1 MRMFEVPI
9 QLEREEKIFGGN
21 FSVRQMIFVIVG
33 IGIGAVFFVRFFA
46 KDLFA
51 AVTIWSLF
59 SAVGAFMAFFK
70 KDDIEID
77 KYIVMYLKFL
87 LSQKEYPFIGGEN
100 SAF

>member
-21 FSVRQMIFVIVG
+21 FSVRQMIFVIAG
-33 IGIGAVFFVRFFA
+33 IGIGAVFFTKYFA

-51 AVTIWSLF
+51 ALAVWTAF
-59 SAVGAFMAFFK
+59 SAAGAFLAFFK
-70 KDDIEID
+70 KDDVEID

-87 LSQKEYPFIGGEN
+87 LSPKEYPFVGGEK
-100 SAF
+100 

>member
-33 IGIGAVFFVRFFA
+33 VGIGAVFFTKCFS
-46 KDLFA
+46 KDLFTA
-51 AVTIWSLF
+51 LVVWAVF
-59 SAVGAFMAFFK
+59 SAAGAFLAFFK
-70 KDDIEID
+70 KDEIEID

-87 LSQKEYPFIGGEN
+87 LSQKEYPFIGGEK
-100 SAF
+100 